1 METAD
6 QEIGTTTT
14 PVTAMDLR
22 FMTPRDFVNSVTQ

>member
-1 METAD
+1 MEAAH

-22 FMTPRDFVNSVTQ
+22 FMTPRGLVNSVTQ